1 MKKMGRL
8 QSMSLKHKILA
19 VILTGFLV
27 LFLAGIVSLEFVS
40 NSYEKKLYNSIAA
53 SLTDSALE
61 ISDQLKYIDTIVDSI
76 LANQTIQE
84 SLDRSGKSTQNS
96 EKQLCFNQVYSTL
109 CDYFFIFNSDAISYI
124 SVMQGDDV
132 ISTSNRKFQTV
143 PDSVRSKLKRTA
155 YDNQGATVTVTDYGP
170 DHGIFLVKELR
181 KIEGLS
187 LDTLGVLII
196 NIDMNAFISATTE
209 ASTEFEDI
217 SYYLYDDNSLIFN
230 DSALSRKESAELYEK
245 LRGDYDVVTLKHEK
259 LFAVSGLI
267 PTYGWNYICTVSYNS
282 IYQAITL
289 SSQSFFLIMVLAVIL
304 VGIFSTKLVFALF
317 RHFDRLI
324 ENMKQFGEG
333 KYEIAVPPIEY
344 RQDEIGLLYK
354 NFDTMVEKINTLI
367 NENCINELLKK
378 EAQIKA
384 MESQMDPHFLY
395 NTLDSIN
402 WRARMIKSEEISRI
416 TTALGNLLRL
426 SLGNNSR
433 DFTLRRELTL
443 VDNYI
448 IIQKIRYQKRLDFSV
463 DIPESLLDIPIPKF
477 TLQPLLENAIR
488 YGLEESSETCYITI
502 TSRTEDGTLILKIM
516 NTGSSFEENFMEKL
530 LDGEIQPHGFGI
542 GILNIHKRIQMTY
555 GSAYGLRLYTI
566 EDEETYEE
574 CAAAE
579 IRIPCT
585 QKEESKPC

>member
-1 MKKMGRL
+1 
-8 QSMSLKHKILA
+8 
-19 VILTGFLV
+19 
-27 LFLAGIVSLEFVS
+27 
-40 NSYEKKLYNSIAA
+40 
-53 SLTDSALE
+53 
-61 ISDQLKYIDTIVDSI
+61 
-76 LANQTIQE
+76 
-84 SLDRSGKSTQNS
+84 
-96 EKQLCFNQVYSTL
+96 
-109 CDYFFIFNSDAISYI
+109 
-124 SVMQGDDV
+124 
-132 ISTSNRKFQTV
+132 
-143 PDSVRSKLKRTA
+143 
-155 YDNQGATVTVTDYGP
+155 
-170 DHGIFLVKELR
+170 
-181 KIEGLS
+181 
-187 LDTLGVLII
+187 
-196 NIDMNAFISATTE
+196 
-209 ASTEFEDI
+209 
-217 SYYLYDDNSLIFN
+217 
-230 DSALSRKESAELYEK
+230 
-245 LRGDYDVVTLKHEK
+245 
-259 LFAVSGLI
+259 
-267 PTYGWNYICTVSYNS
+267 
-282 IYQAITL
+282 
-289 SSQSFFLIMVLAVIL
+289 MVLAVIL

-367 NENCINELLKK
+367 NENYINELLKK

>member
-1 MKKMGRL
+1 MKKMGRI
-8 QSMSLKHKILA
+8 QSMSLKYKILT

-27 LFLAGIVSLEFVS
+27 LFLAGIVSLNFVS

-53 SLTDSALE
+53 TLTDSALE
-61 ISDQLKYIDTIVDSI
+61 ISDQLQYIDTIVDSI
-76 LANQTIQE
+76 LANQTIQG
-84 SLDRSGKSTQNS
+84 SLDRSGKSTQKS

-124 SVMQGDDV
+124 SVLQGNDV

-143 PDSVRSKLKRTA
+143 PESVRSKLLKTA
-155 YDNQGATVTVTDYGP
+155 IDNQGATVTVTDYGP
-170 DHGIFLVKELR
+170 DYGIFIVKELR

-187 LDTLGVLII
+187 LDSLGVLII
-196 NIDMNAFISATTE
+196 NIDMDAIISAATA
-209 ASTEFEDI
+209 ASAEFEDI

-230 DSALSRKESAELYEK
+230 DSSLSREDSDQLYKELK
-245 LRGDYDVVTLKHEK
+245 GDYDVVSLKSEK

-267 PTYGWNYICTVSYNS
+267 PIYGWNYICTVSYTS

-289 SSQSFFLIMVLAVIL
+289 SGRSFFLIMVLAVII

-333 KYEIAVPPIEY
+333 RYEIDAAPTEY
-344 RQDEIGLLYK
+344 QQDEIGLLYK

-367 NENCINELLKK
+367 NENYVNELLKK

-402 WRARMIKSEEISRI
+402 WRARMIKSEEISQI

-426 SLGNNSR
+426 SLGNNSK
-433 DFTLRRELTL
+433 DFTLRQELTI

-463 DIPESLLDIPIPKF
+463 EIPDSLLDIPIPKF

-488 YGLEESSETCYITI
+488 YGLEESSETCYIAI
-502 TSRTEDGTLILKIM
+502 TSHIKDNTVILKIM
-516 NTGSSFEENFMEKL
+516 NTGSAFEENFMKKL

-555 GSAYGLRLYTI
+555 GSEYGLHLYTI

-579 IRIPCT
+579 IHIPYA
-585 QKEESKPC
+585 QKEENKPC